1 MFLSSLPSK
10 LIKTILLTKAPIMG
24 GSVT

>member
-24 GSVT
+24 GS